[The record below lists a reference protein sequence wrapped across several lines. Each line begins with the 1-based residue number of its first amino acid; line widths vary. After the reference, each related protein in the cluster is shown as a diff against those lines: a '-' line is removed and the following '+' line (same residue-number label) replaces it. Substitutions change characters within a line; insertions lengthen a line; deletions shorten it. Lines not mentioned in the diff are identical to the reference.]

1 MEGYPQVVAG
11 VVRPGRFERPTFCSP
26 MLFARSVPA
35 FCCFPVRSI
44 LSIPPGRLDGA
55 VDGVLNLLGL
65 ADNNCLRRRPHTP
78 DFTRSSLFSSSFL
91 APAYFSR
98 SATDNLANQHSV
110 PPRMLGHSPGC
121 LLQFVYLPT
130 PRMLLGYPLSTL
142 TITLLFQFPGLN
154 GCFSLW
160 LGLWLVVARL
170 YSPKRPLINSAPD
183 VFGQSQPVFLG
194 RGPPFGQVRALDA
207 QA

>member
-26 MLFARSVPA
+26 MLFTRSGPA

-44 LSIPPGRLDGA
+44 LSIPPGLLDGV

-110 PPRMLGHSPGC
+110 PPACWAIRQAACSSSC
-121 LLQFVYLPT
+121 IS
-130 PRMLLGYPLSTL
+130 R
-142 TITLLFQFPGLN
+142 
-154 GCFSLW
+154 
-160 LGLWLVVARL
+160 RL
-170 YSPKRPLINSAPD
+170 ACSSATR
-183 VFGQSQPVFLG
+183 S
-194 RGPPFGQVRALDA
+194 RRSRSRSCSSSRA
-207 QA
+207 

>member
-26 MLFARSVPA
+26 MLFTRSGPA

-44 LSIPPGRLDGA
+44 LSIPPGLLDGV

-110 PPRMLGHSPGC
+110 PPHAGP
-121 LLQFVYLPT
+121 F
-130 PRMLLGYPLSTL
+130 
-142 TITLLFQFPGLN
+142 
-154 GCFSLW
+154 
-160 LGLWLVVARL
+160 ARL
-170 YSPKRPLINSAPD
+170 PAPVRVSPDASHAPRL
-183 VFGQSQPVFLG
+183 P
-194 RGPPFGQVRALDA
+194 ALDA
-207 QA
+207 HDHAPVPVPGLEWLL